1 MVFGEGMGQ
10 RQVHKQFPNHW
21 CTKPETTPVYWI
33 CAFGEINRSEGDPG
47 CGERI
52 HSFKGLGSRQCWITR
67 QRGGREGEE
76 NNDKLR
82 ASKP

>member
-47 CGERI
+47 CGERS
-52 HSFKGLGSRQCWITR
+52 HSFKGLGKSAVLDYKAE
-67 QRGGREGEE
+67 GREGGRRE
-76 NNDKLR
+76 
-82 ASKP
+82 